1 MTTTRTF
8 HVKRLSTGRW
18 TAVEYT
24 GSARIPTTL
33 VCYSSNDA
41 QAQVDSIK
49 AQQNKGLLPADA
61 EIIVHAI

>member
-1 MTTTRTF
+1 MSTTRTF

-33 VCYSSNDA
+33 VCFGSKEA
-41 QAQVDSIK
+41 QTQVESLK
-49 AQQNKGLLPADA
+49 AQQAKGLLPADA
-61 EIIVHAI
+61 QIIVHEI